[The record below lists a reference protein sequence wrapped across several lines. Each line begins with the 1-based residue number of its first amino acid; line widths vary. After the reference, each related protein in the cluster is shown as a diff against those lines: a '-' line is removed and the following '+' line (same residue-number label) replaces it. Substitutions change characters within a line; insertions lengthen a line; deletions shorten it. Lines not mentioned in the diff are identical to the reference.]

1 MELLTAGEMK
11 AVEDLAMAS
20 GEVSGGSGRVTG
32 RVLME
37 RAGAGVVAA
46 VLARAPELAH
56 GARAAVA
63 LCGPGNNGGDGFV
76 VARLLAARGWTVT
89 VFAWGDP
96 ARRPADAASAAAD
109 WEAVGE
115 TRPWDAAA
123 ILAAVGRG
131 GASGAPVPA
140 PVPAPDRAPDLVIDA
155 LFGGGLT
162 RALPAEVSGPLAALG
177 GRARVVAVDG
187 PSGLCLDSGRGLGA
201 APAPAPAWLT
211 VTFHRPR
218 LGHHLAEG
226 PEACGQLE
234 VVDIGLT
241 AAETDAAA
249 PRAARLV
256 GPPSR
261 AGLLKG
267 AGGHKY
273 SHGHALVLSGGV
285 GRGGAARLAAR
296 AALRAG
302 AGLVTVGAPPSAL
315 IENAARLDAIMLR
328 RVADG
333 PGLLEMEGI
342 GKVSALCL
350 GPGLGLG
357 ERTLGLVAAAR
368 RLERPCVLDADALTA
383 FEGRPG
389 ELFAELGPD
398 CVLTPHMGEFRRL
411 FPDLAGALSAPAGRG
426 PAASRLDAARAAA
439 ARAGAVLLL
448 KGPDTVIAAPD
459 GRAAVSSA
467 AYERAAPWLATAGSG
482 DVLAGLIC
490 GLLARGFEAF
500 EAARTGA
507 WLHVEAA
514 RSFGPGLIAEDLPE
528 ALPAVFRALGDRG
541 A

>member
-11 AVEDLAMAS
+11 AVEDLAMGS
-20 GEVSGGSGRVTG
+20 GQVSGGSGRVTG

-76 VARLLAARGWTVT
+76 VARLLAARGWAVT

-96 ARRPADAASAAAD
+96 ARRPRDAASAAAD

-123 ILAAVGRG
+123 ILSAVGRG
-131 GASGAPVPA
+131 GASGAPDL
-140 PVPAPDRAPDLVIDA
+140 APDRAPDLVIDA

-162 RALPAEVSGPLAALG
+162 RPLPAEVSGPLAALG
-177 GRARVVAVDG
+177 DRARVVAVDG
-187 PSGLCLDSGRGLGA
+187 PSGLCLDSGRGLGS
-201 APAPAPAWLT
+201 APAPAWLT
-211 VTFHRPR
+211 VTFHRAR
-218 LGHHLAEG
+218 LGHHLSEG

-234 VVDIGLT
+234 VVDIGLS
-241 AAETDAAA
+241 AAETAAAA
-249 PRAARLV
+249 PRAAHLV

-261 AGLLKG
+261 AALLKG

-333 PGLLEMEGI
+333 PGLLEMERI

-368 RLERPCVLDADALTA
+368 RLERPCVLDADALTV

-411 FPDLAGALSAPAGRG
+411 FPDLAGPLAAPAARG

-459 GRAAVSSA
+459 GRAAVASA
-467 AYERAAPWLATAGSG
+467 AYGREAPWLATAGSG

-490 GLLARGFEAF
+490 GLMARGLGAF
-500 EAARTGA
+500 EAAQAGA

-514 RSFGPGLIAEDLPE
+514 RVFGPGLIAEDLPE
-528 ALPAVFRALGDRG
+528 ALPAVFRALIAR
-541 A
+541 AA